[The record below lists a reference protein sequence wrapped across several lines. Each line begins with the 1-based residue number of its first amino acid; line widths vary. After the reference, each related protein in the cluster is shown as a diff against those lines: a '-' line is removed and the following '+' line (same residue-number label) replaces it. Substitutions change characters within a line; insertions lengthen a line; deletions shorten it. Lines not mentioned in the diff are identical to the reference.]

1 MKSKKNAKS
10 IWFFQFAL
18 YKIIFVFTFASPFV
32 ASLAQLVEQIIR
44 ND

>member
-1 MKSKKNAKS
+1 M
-10 IWFFQFAL
+10 IVGTE
-18 YKIIFVFTFASPFV
+18 KIIIFAPCFQ

>member
-1 MKSKKNAKS
+1 VKKQETFN
-10 IWFFQFAL
+10 FLLFL
-18 YKIIFVFTFASPFV
+18 LRMIIFVSKFAAQNQ

>member
-1 MKSKKNAKS
+1 MQEIINFLHFLLCK
-10 IWFFQFAL
+10 F
-18 YKIIFVFTFASPFV
+18 IFVFTFAAQIQ

>member
-1 MKSKKNAKS
+1 MKSKKVDSAT
-10 IWFFQFAL
+10 FFQFAL
-18 YKIIFVFTFASPFV
+18 YKFNFVFTFASPFV

>member
-1 MKSKKNAKS
+1 MPEPGCIIKKF
-10 IWFFQFAL
+10 I
-18 YKIIFVFTFASPFV
+18 TFANCFQ

>member
-1 MKSKKNAKS
+1 MVKS
-10 IWFFQFAL
+10 IVQVFFCDYFCRDFM
-18 YKIIFVFTFASPFV
+18 KN